1 MNRHVELNSVPKYFS
16 QNLIS
21 IFKQLPANDLR
32 RQKTSAKKRQY
43 LRKYLTYDGLIDWS
57 LKQALLAWERRNWND
72 LRKLVCDTNTK
83 PRHWPEKIKEELVL
97 LRETEL
103 RDSQPFATL
112 CECESSL
119 LRDGCPFNL
128 QIPDINGSSRPGT
141 DDSVSNGLLDETLAQ
156 TQSTARLVR
165 TPDITGTSDP
175 VIGNSEFSSLR
186 RKVSASVAQ
195 STTDFPNLEGHET
208 ATRDNL
214 QGKKMLVILFTLF

>member
-1 MNRHVELNSVPKYFS
+1 MLSTLHAPFAPRLSFTPFAPFAPSHPFVHSTRCSRSHTNSVFTCAAMNGHDELKSVPRYFS

-43 LRKYLTYDGLIDWS
+43 LRKYLTHDGLIDWS

-112 CECESSL
+112 CECE
-119 LRDGCPFNL
+119 
-128 QIPDINGSSRPGT
+128 
-141 DDSVSNGLLDETLAQ
+141 
-156 TQSTARLVR
+156 
-165 TPDITGTSDP
+165 
-175 VIGNSEFSSLR
+175 
-186 RKVSASVAQ
+186 
-195 STTDFPNLEGHET
+195 
-208 ATRDNL
+208 
-214 QGKKMLVILFTLF
+214 